1 MFRTSRRTRPVEM
14 LPGVTRRTLTHGE
27 RMLLVEFEV
36 RAGSVF
42 PEHEH
47 PYEQTGYLCSG
58 KGRLW
63 IGAEVFD
70 MEPGS
75 SWSIP
80 AGVPHRAEF
89 TENSVAI
96 DVFSPPRQDYLDP
109 AR

>member
-1 MFRTSRRTRPVEM
+1 MFRTSSQTSPVDM
-14 LPGVTRRTLTHGE
+14 LPGVVRRTLTHGE

-47 PYEQTGYLCSG
+47 PYEQIGYLCSG
-58 KGRLW
+58 KGKLW
-63 IGAEVFD
+63 IGSDVFE

-75 SWSIP
+75 SWCIP
-80 AGVPHRAEF
+80 ARVPHRAEF

-96 DVFSPPRQDYLDP
+96 DVFSPPRKDYL
-109 AR
+109 

>member
-1 MFRTSRRTRPVEM
+1 MFRKSRQVKPVEM
-14 LPGVTRRTLTHGE
+14 LSGVMRRTLTHGE

-47 PYEQTGYLCSG
+47 PYEQIGYLCSG

-63 IGAEVFD
+63 IAGEVFE

-75 SWSIP
+75 SWCIP

-89 TENSVAI
+89 AENSVAVE
-96 DVFSPPRQDYLDP
+96 VFSPPRRDYLDP
-109 AR
+109 PC